1 MKKLQFTS
9 CFLSLSL
16 TLQPLLAEDI
26 LKSDQ
31 DAQTKA
37 KEVIKQMQEGQEI
50 KKQDF
55 KDSKIHKEN
64 LQHLFDTK
72 FPVDDYIYKAGKRQ
86 PNEQEAIQEI
96 LSLIDDENAKEQM
109 STQETKEQE
118 QSEEEKAQE
127 QLRKTQEQEEKLKAQ
142 NQQIAKEV
150 QLTEEQKLKALLRAS
165 ILSERNAEINTFNKN
180 SKFGSDG
187 FSNQKSLDISTNEHK
202 LYRSIRAGRLIPA
215 LLTSAISSDL
225 SGIITAQIEQDI
237 YASMGEAVLIPR
249 GSKAIGFYNNEVK
262 MGQKRLEIKWREII
276 TPQGVNIM
284 LTDAIVADNMGM
296 SGAVGSVNNKFL
308 ERYGIAYGISTL
320 TNVLLL
326 SIAGKIDNANNGYA
340 EEVYSQAKSDINT
353 IVQDIISRSQQ
364 IQPTIEIKSGSRI
377 FIVPTNHMWFSKP
390 KNNEVLMKYFEIK
403 GEKMKEQITKAI
415 SQEEFLNI
423 KNQYFKKKKN
433 KQKEEKLNAKILE
446 QIKVIE
452 KAEGELLKEQV
463 KLTRLLSE
471 KAKLNDFAKDLQ
483 AQEATDE

>member
-1 MKKLQFTS
+1 MKKTPFIP

-16 TLQPLLAEDI
+16 LLQPLFAEDI
-26 LKSDQ
+26 LESTQ
-31 DAQTKA
+31 AKA
-37 KEVIKQMQEGQEI
+37 KEVIKQMQEEQEAE
-50 KKQDF
+50 KQNSQ
-55 KDSKIHKEN
+55 DSKIHKEN

-86 PNEQEAIQEI
+86 PNEKEALQEI
-96 LSLIDDENAKEQM
+96 LSLIEDENAKEQVKEQIN
-109 STQETKEQE
+109 TQETKEQE
-118 QSEEEKAQE
+118 QSEEEKTQE
-127 QLRKTQEQEEKLKAQ
+127 QLRKTKEQEEKLKAQ

-165 ILSERNAEINTFNKN
+165 ILSERNAEINTFNQN

-187 FSNQKSLDISTNEHK
+187 FSNQKSLDISTNEHR

-276 TPQGVNIM
+276 TPQGVNIL

-326 SIAGKIDNANNGYA
+326 SVAGKIDNANNGYS

-390 KNNEVLMKYFEIK
+390 KNNEVLMKYF
-403 GEKMKEQITKAI
+403 
-415 SQEEFLNI
+415 
-423 KNQYFKKKKN
+423 
-433 KQKEEKLNAKILE
+433 
-446 QIKVIE
+446 V
-452 KAEGELLKEQV
+452 
-463 KLTRLLSE
+463 
-471 KAKLNDFAKDLQ
+471 D
-483 AQEATDE
+483 

>member
-1 MKKLQFTS
+1 MKKMQFTS

-16 TLQPLLAEDI
+16 LLQPLFA
-26 LKSDQ
+26 Q
-31 DAQTKA
+31 DLLESSNAQTKA
-37 KEVIKQMQEGQEI
+37 KEVIKQMQEKQEV
-50 KKQDF
+50 KKQDSQ
-55 KDSKIHKEN
+55 DSKIHKEN

-86 PNEQEAIQEI
+86 PNENEAIQEI
-96 LSLIDDENAKEQM
+96 LSLIDDENTKEQIKE
-109 STQETKEQE
+109 QIAEQE
-118 QSEEEKAQE
+118 QSDEEKAQE
-127 QLRKTQEQEEKLKAQ
+127 QLQKTKEQEEKLKAQ

-150 QLTEEQKLKALLRAS
+150 QLTEEQKLRALLRAS
-165 ILSERNAEINTFNKN
+165 ILSERNSEINTFNKN

-187 FSNQKSLDISTNEHK
+187 FSNQKSLDISTNEHR

-225 SGIITAQIEQDI
+225 SGIVTAQIEQDI

-276 TPQGVNIM
+276 TPQGVNIL

-326 SIAGKIDNANNGYA
+326 SVAGKIDNANNGYS

-390 KNNEVLMKYFEIK
+390 KNNEVLMKYF
-403 GEKMKEQITKAI
+403 
-415 SQEEFLNI
+415 
-423 KNQYFKKKKN
+423 
-433 KQKEEKLNAKILE
+433 
-446 QIKVIE
+446 V
-452 KAEGELLKEQV
+452 
-463 KLTRLLSE
+463 
-471 KAKLNDFAKDLQ
+471 D
-483 AQEATDE
+483 